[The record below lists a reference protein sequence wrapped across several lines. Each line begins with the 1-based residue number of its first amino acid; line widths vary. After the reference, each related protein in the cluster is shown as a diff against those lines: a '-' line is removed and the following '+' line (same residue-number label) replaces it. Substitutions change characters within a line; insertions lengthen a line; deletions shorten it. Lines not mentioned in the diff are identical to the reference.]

1 MTEFRH
7 FYTKNYKDRLNIIS
21 KFSNIDAQ
29 YVNEK
34 TDFNAINDNLIEN
47 YVTDYSLPEGVCVNL
62 KVNGKTYVVPMVT
75 EEPSVIAAASNGANL
90 LSSFDGIQADVDKR
104 LLTGQIIIKTNNY
117 NLLYGYV
124 NNHISDIIKIA
135 DDAHPSILKYGGGAK
150 KISIRR
156 LDDDYCSID
165 LSVDVAEAMGANIIN
180 TMLEAV
186 AAFLSNRYGDD
197 ILMSILSNYATDS
210 LVKVRG
216 TVKYEKLS
224 QSNGLQIAHK
234 IAEASHI
241 AQIDP
246 YRATTHN
253 KGIMNGI
260 DAVVIAMG
268 NDWRS
273 IESAA
278 HAYAANNGNYHGL
291 STWVVD
297 DDKRELIGEMTLPL
311 PLGYVGGVTNV
322 FPKVKLNQQMAQV
335 NSAKELMKITA
346 GVGLSQNLAA
356 LKALVTDGIQKG
368 HMHLQLKSLA
378 MSAGANAGQVK
389 NVVKELRLT
398 KHPSLSDAKLILQKI
413 NKGE

>member
-1 MTEFRH
+1 
-7 FYTKNYKDRLNIIS
+7 
-21 KFSNIDAQ
+21 
-29 YVNEK
+29 
-34 TDFNAINDNLIEN
+34 
-47 YVTDYSLPEGVCVNL
+47 
-62 KVNGKTYVVPMVT
+62 
-75 EEPSVIAAASNGANL
+75 
-90 LSSFDGIQADVDKR
+90 
-104 LLTGQIIIKTNNY
+104 
-117 NLLYGYV
+117 
-124 NNHISDIIKIA
+124 
-135 DDAHPSILKYGGGAK
+135 
-150 KISIRR
+150 
-156 LDDDYCSID
+156 
-165 LSVDVAEAMGANIIN
+165 
-180 TMLEAV
+180 
-186 AAFLSNRYGDD
+186 
-197 ILMSILSNYATDS
+197 
-210 LVKVRG
+210 
-216 TVKYEKLS
+216 
-224 QSNGLQIAHK
+224 
-234 IAEASHI
+234 
-241 AQIDP
+241 
-246 YRATTHN
+246 
-253 KGIMNGI
+253 MNGI

-291 STWVVD
+291 STWVAD
-297 DDKRELIGEMTLPL
+297 DDKGELIGEMTIPL

-389 NVVKELRLT
+389 NVVKELRLI